1 MWCYV
6 GFLWYKAYKK
16 RQQNNKVINRK
27 SFFIGVSLFG
37 VVLLVSSSYFAYR
50 VFWLISMCFENIYY
64 IPSLFKI
71 TQGKNNS
78 IDIHKE
84 FYVLKVPKNTQA
96 YFKVELWMLSLALFT
111 FISRIILVCYSIYAI
126 KNKEFLAS
134 I

>member
-1 MWCYV
+1 
-6 GFLWYKAYKK
+6 
-16 RQQNNKVINRK
+16 
-27 SFFIGVSLFG
+27 
-37 VVLLVSSSYFAYR
+37 
-50 VFWLISMCFENIYY
+50 MCFENIYY

-96 YFKVELWMLSLALFT
+96 YFKVELLMLSLALFT
-111 FISRIILVCYSIYAI
+111 FISRIIVSSIILLCYSIYAI